1 MSLSQNSL
9 LLVFGKRHSATLPKF
24 GDRFLVMF
32 KKIWQLVF
40 FVLSLSFIAII
51 QLTLINTWPSFFGQI
66 NLVLIVLIFTLFF
79 FDFRAAVWAAII
91 SGFWLDLF
99 SFNFFGLYLIALFLI
114 VALTKR
120 ILFSWLT
127 NRSLYSFL
135 LLILI
140 ATVGYNIITGVLL
153 YFSAYEHNLLF
164 LVQGDFWLALAYQ
177 SAWSLMAALLM
188 FNLAG
193 TVTRQLKPFFL
204 EKKFLEK
211 KPLL

>member
-1 MSLSQNSL
+1 MPNSL
-9 LLVFGKRHSATLPKF
+9 PF
-24 GDRFLVMF
+24 GDKFLIMF

-51 QLTLINTWPSFFGQI
+51 QLTLINAWPSFLGQI

-91 SGFWLDLF
+91 NGFWLDLF

-114 VALTKR
+114 IALARWISTR
-120 ILFSWLT
+120 WLT

-135 LLILI
+135 LLII
-140 ATVGYNIITGVLL
+140 TATVAYNLITGVLL
-153 YFSAYEHNLLF
+153 YFSAYDHSLLF

-211 KPLL
+211 KSLL